1 MVVEDSEM
9 VQKMAGHSQAWS
21 SSQSDNLQKI
31 LSLDCL
37 SHLRMLERTAQKIAS
52 AQRML
57 KQSVLLPLQ
66 QLQTCVDLPQCVQ
79 IFEKMTLVVCTL
91 MEPIAPFH

>member
-21 SSQSDNLQKI
+21 SSQSDNLLKI
-31 LSLDCL
+31 LSLDFL
-37 SHLRMLERTAQKIAS
+37 SHLLMLGMTTHKIAS